1 MDILSLQID
10 SKYKKWLKNLY
21 DGSGLH
27 PSFVFMCNKHKRLSD
42 NIPIEYRDIFNFKSV
57 DDFISYVDSL
67 ESETEKEE
75 TIKNSGST
83 TIYENEDFLVK
94 RIHNLDAM
102 KLYGKG
108 SKWCIASDD
117 INIWDKYEK
126 YGDIFFLVFS
136 KKLPYTSQFNKF
148 VVQLNNQKYL
158 TIWDRTDCAY
168 GSNIF
173 DLINLDGEIF
183 RNHYN
188 LDIVSK
194 LIHYISDINV
204 LDVLVNNNAIIAGG
218 ALTSIIL
225 NERINDFDIWFSNEN
240 DYKQAIINMNV
251 LYMTKKNQSNDNV
264 FEYIISSHSKYTTT
278 NAITYTIDNKKYQF
292 ISPSRYTFGNVD
304 TIINQFDFTCVMCG
318 VDVKNKKLIHNDKF
332 FSDAKSKKLI
342 INKGLKSPASLLDRI
357 VKYTKKGYRVSKE
370 SQRDALRIL
379 SKVTE
384 QEINDVT
391 LTMY

>member
-10 SKYKKWLKNLY
+10 SKYKKWLKNINHVS
-21 DGSGLH
+21 DLH
-27 PSFVFMCNKHKRLSD
+27 PSFVFMCDKHNRLSG

-75 TIKNSGST
+75 IIKNSGST

-94 RIHNLDAM
+94 RIHNSEAM

-108 SKWCIASDD
+108 SKWCIPSYD
-117 INIWDKYEK
+117 INIWDRYEK
-126 YGDIFFLVFS
+126 AGDIFFLVFS
-136 KKLPYTSQFNKF
+136 KKLPHTSQFNKF

-188 LDIVSK
+188 LEIVSK
-194 LIHYISDINV
+194 LIHRISDISV
-204 LDVLVNNNAIIAGG
+204 LNILVNNNAIIAGG
-218 ALTSIIL
+218 DLTSIIL
-225 NERINDFDIWFSNEN
+225 NEGVNDFDIWFSNEN
-240 DYKQAIINMNV
+240 DYKQAKKDMNL
-251 LYMTKKNQSNDNV
+251 LYNENTKHNS
-264 FEYIISSHSKYTTT
+264 YSKFTTI
-278 NAITYTIDNKKYQF
+278 NAITYTINNKKYQF
-292 ISPSRYTFGNVD
+292 ISSFKYTFGNVN

-318 VDVKNKKLIHNDKF
+318 LDLKNEKLIYNDKF
-332 FSDAKSKKLI
+332 FRDAKSKTLI
-342 INKGLKSPASLLDRI
+342 INKELKSPASLLDRI
-357 VKYTKKGYRVSKE
+357 VKYTKKGYRIPKE
-370 SQRDALRIL
+370 TQRVALRLL
-379 SKVTE
+379 SKLTE
-384 QEINDVT
+384 EEINDVT

>member
-21 DGSGLH
+21 DGSSLH
-27 PSFVFMCNKHKRLSD
+27 PSFVFMCNKHKRLND
-42 NIPIEYRDIFNFKSV
+42 KIPIEYRNIFNFKSV
-57 DDFISYVDSL
+57 DNFISYVDSL

-75 TIKNSGST
+75 IIKNNGST

-94 RIHNLDAM
+94 RIHNSDAM

-117 INIWDKYEK
+117 ISIWDRYEK
-126 YGDIFFLVFS
+126 DGDIFFLVFS

-158 TIWDRTDCAY
+158 TVWDRSDCAY
-168 GSNIF
+168 SSNIF
-173 DLINLDGEIF
+173 DLINLDGEIL

-188 LDIVSK
+188 LEIVSK
-194 LIHYISDINV
+194 LIDSISDISV
-204 LDVLVNNNAIIAGG
+204 LDILVNNNAIIAGG

-225 NERINDFDIWFSNEN
+225 KEKINDFDIWFSNEN
-240 DYKQAIINMNV
+240 DYKQAISNMDV
-251 LYMTKKNQSNDNV
+251 LYKIKKNQSNDDV
-264 FEYIISSHSKYTTT
+264 FNYISHSKYPTT
-278 NAITYTIDNKKYQF
+278 NAITYTINNKKYQF
-292 ISPSRYTFGNVD
+292 INPSRYTFGGVD

-318 VDVKNKKLIHNDKF
+318 VDLKNKKLMHNDKF
-332 FSDAKSKKLI
+332 FVDAKSKRLV

-357 VKYTKKGYRVSKE
+357 VKYTKKGYKISKE
-370 SQRDALRIL
+370 AQKDALIFL